1 MHPTY
6 SLALAT
12 FSASASGIETNRRMS
27 GDVSLNV
34 PLNEEDDSIE
44 RQDRLVEEGSNAEL
58 RLAENEELK
67 TRRRALGMALTAL
80 DDRERHIFEAR
91 RLIDPPFTLDE
102 LAIGFR
108 ISSEWVRANRGARL
122 PEGAKGS
129 APRVRAKTGF
139 ITTYGGNAQ
148 HGSVAQAKH
157 EQRERLFE
165 FAERCPVSQT
175 FQRRSVVLSC
185 LEEAEPRAARVGTIA
200 ASAA

>member
-12 FSASASGIETNRRMS
+12 FSASASGIEMNRRMS

-44 RQDRLVEEGSNAEL
+44 RQDRLVEEGSNAES
-58 RLAENEELK
+58 RLAENEESK

-108 ISSEWVRANRGARL
+108 ISSERVRQIEVRAFQKVQRAAHLACARRRDSL
-122 PEGAKGS
+122 
-129 APRVRAKTGF
+129 
-139 ITTYGGNAQ
+139 TTHGGNAQ

-165 FAERCPVSQT
+165 FAERCPVSQNSPASIRGT
-175 FQRRSVVLSC
+175 FVLGRS
-185 LEEAEPRAARVGTIA
+185 
-200 ASAA
+200 

>member
-12 FSASASGIETNRRMS
+12 FSASASGIEMNRRMR

-44 RQDRLVEEGSNAEL
+44 RQDRLVEEGFNAES
-58 RLAENEELK
+58 RLAENEESK

-108 ISSEWVRANRGARL
+108 ISSERVRRIEVRAFQKVQRAAHLACARRRDSL
-122 PEGAKGS
+122 
-129 APRVRAKTGF
+129 
-139 ITTYGGNAQ
+139 TTHGGNAH
-148 HGSVAQAKH
+148 HGSIAQAKH

-175 FQRRSVVLSC
+175 LQRRSVVLSC